1 MPTIRAAWGA
11 LAALAAA
18 GTAALTLPIPDP
30 GHAADLPIA
39 ATSVI
44 DGHAAT
50 WAPCR
55 DIGYNLNT
63 AAAPP
68 GAAADT
74 AAVLA
79 DLSRATG
86 LTFTSRGATSR
97 TPQPGTAPIGPA
109 DPDAPLTI
117 AWAHRPGP
125 GAGRPVSAL
134 LDASGDV
141 AGKTVIVDAYR
152 PRRGIIPRCTASS
165 PRRRPRRRPDQR
177 RPRARLGRTQRTARL
192 PRARARPRRRPRSH
206 RRPRQRARA
215 RPRPRLLRALPRRGR
230 RRPARPRR
238 PGRPLLSPRPCPRG
252 T

>member
-55 DIGYNLNT
+55 DIGYTLNT

-97 TPQPGTAPIGPA
+97 TPQPGTAPTGPA

-141 AGKTVIVDAYR
+141 AGKTVIVDAHR
-152 PRRGIIPRCTASS
+152 PRRGIIPPMHRIAAADVVLDADLTSDGLGHAWGGRSGQLGFLEHELAHAAGLDHTAAPGSVLA
-165 PRRRPRRRPDQR
+165 PALAPGDYERYPAGDV
-177 RPRARLGRTQRTARL
+177 AA
-192 PRARARPRRRPRSH
+192 
-206 RRPRQRARA
+206 
-215 RPRPRLLRALPRRGR
+215 LRALAAQAG
-230 RRPARPRR
+230 
-238 PGRPLLSPRPCPRG
+238 PC
-252 T
+252 